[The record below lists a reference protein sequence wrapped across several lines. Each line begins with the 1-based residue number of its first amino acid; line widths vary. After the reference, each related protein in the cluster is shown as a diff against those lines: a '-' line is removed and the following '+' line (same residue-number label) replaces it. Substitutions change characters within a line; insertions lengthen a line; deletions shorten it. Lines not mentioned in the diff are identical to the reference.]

1 MLTLESP
8 TIYCGNTMCNDC
20 LLGAFLWWCSTWDQN
35 QQMINKITDCSVSVV
50 NKCQLQTH
58 VGHCNQILGHI
69 LGYSLKISEK
79 SVSKIYIKKCLKQ
92 ILCWTLSHLVR
103 LWTAKQPTFSPT
115 RKTKKCF
122 HPDSLCF
129 GQTFRP
135 STGSGPKAE
144 NQVIRLV
151 IRIKTTHDVH
161 FGNNVGE
168 DLLGVCKFY

>member
-79 SVSKIYIKKCLKQ
+79 SVSKIYIKKNVWNKFFAELYLIWSGCEQ
-92 ILCWTLSHLVR
+92 PNSQPLVR
-103 LWTAKQPTFSPT
+103 REKQRNVFTLIHFVSDRLSDQAQEADQKLKTRSSDWLSALKRHMTFTSATMWAKT
-115 RKTKKCF
+115 
-122 HPDSLCF
+122 
-129 GQTFRP
+129 
-135 STGSGPKAE
+135 
-144 NQVIRLV
+144 
-151 IRIKTTHDVH
+151 
-161 FGNNVGE
+161 
-168 DLLGVCKFY
+168 Y